1 MADFILPQMPVN
13 LRKYSKEVCS
23 LMIPSAKTLLKKFYH
38 FSPFFLTFKSILA
51 MENVITVFLLEA
63 CLLVTFSVVHSRDD
77 LVVPISVC
85 RSSPEFI

>member
-51 MENVITVFLLEA
+51 MENVITVFFA
-63 CLLVTFSVVHSRDD
+63 RGMF
-77 LVVPISVC
+77 ISNFLSC
-85 RSSPEFI
+85 SFKG